1 MPVYRIRIER
11 CTPYEILIEAP
22 SLDEAEETAAYIP
35 HSDWNEGCTYTQ
47 ELEPF
52 ELEDDD
58 YEESDIFRPEVDE
71 TAE

>member
-22 SLDEAEETAAYIP
+22 SLYEAEETAAYIP

-52 ELEDDD
+52 ELEDGDFD
-58 YEESDIFRPEVDE
+58 ESDIFRPEVDAS
-71 TAE
+71 AE